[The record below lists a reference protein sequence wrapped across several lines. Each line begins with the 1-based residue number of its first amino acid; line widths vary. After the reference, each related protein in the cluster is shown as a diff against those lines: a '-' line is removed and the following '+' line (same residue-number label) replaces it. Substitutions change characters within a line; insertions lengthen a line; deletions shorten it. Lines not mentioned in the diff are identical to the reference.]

1 MKHSSS
7 PARAKAC
14 MCWPPTWMW
23 CLAGSTVMAVLDG
36 KSKTRMAADGND
48 PYATAS
54 ATSASV
60 LSSLEAWTL
69 SGQRGIDA

>member
-1 MKHSSS
+1 
-7 PARAKAC
+7 
-14 MCWPPTWMW
+14 
-23 CLAGSTVMAVLDG
+23 
-36 KSKTRMAADGND
+36 MAADGND